1 MNYQVEDFQLDRM
14 DRFASELRYVIT
26 DMICRSGSGHIG
38 GALSLVEI
46 MVTLYYRSMNIDP
59 ANPKWEDRDRLVLSK
74 GHAAPVLYATLAY
87 RGFFPKSWLVTLN
100 ADGTKLPSHA
110 DGRTV
115 PGIDMTTGS
124 LGQGLSAACG
134 MALVA
139 KKEDKKNHVFCII
152 GDGESNEGQN
162 WEAAMFAAHR
172 KLDNLVAITDYNKMQ
187 IGGTTAEILDLEPLA
202 DKWAAFGWN
211 VLEMDGHDWDDIF
224 DTIEKAKSLS
234 VSGRTGLDSA
244 CNGKA
249 ASCNGKPT
257 MIIAHTIKAK
267 GCTLVENQVGSH
279 NIKVPDR
286 KSHDQYLAAVVGG
299 PFELP
304 Y

>member
-1 MNYQVEDFQLDRM
+1 MTTFNKQEFDRLG
-14 DRFASELRYVIT
+14 AELCYVVT

-38 GALSLVEI
+38 GALSLVDI
-46 MVTLYYRSMNIDP
+46 MLTLYYRSMKIDP
-59 ANPKWEDRDRLVLSK
+59 ANPKWGDRDRLVLSK

-87 RGFFPKSWLVTLN
+87 RGFFPKSWLATLN

-110 DGRTV
+110 DARTV

-134 MALVA
+134 MAIAA
-139 KKEDKKNHVFCII
+139 KKDGKTHRVFCII

-162 WEAAMFAAHR
+162 WEAAMFASHR
-172 KLDNLVAITDYNKMQ
+172 KLDNLIAITDYNRLQ
-187 IGGTTAEILDLEPLA
+187 IDGFTSEILDLEPLT

-211 VLEMDGHDWDDIF
+211 VLEMDGHNWDDIF
-224 DTIEKAKSLS
+224 SKIEQAKATS
-234 VSGRTGLDSA
+234 
-244 CNGKA
+244 
-249 ASCNGKPT
+249 NGKPT

-267 GCTLVENQVGSH
+267 GCTILENQVGSH

-286 KSHDQYLAAVVGG
+286 KSHDQYLAAVTGG

>member
-1 MNYQVEDFQLDRM
+1 MTNSFDEKKFDQT
-14 DRFASELRYVIT
+14 AAELRYVIT

-46 MVTLYYRSMNIDP
+46 LLTLYYRSMKTDP
-59 ANPKWEDRDRLVLSK
+59 KNPQWEDRDRLVLSK

-87 RGFFPKSWLVTLN
+87 KGFFPKKWLGTLN

-110 DGRTV
+110 DARTV

-124 LGQGLSAACG
+124 LGQGLSVACG
-134 MALVA
+134 MALAA
-139 KKEDKKNHVFCII
+139 KKDGKNHNVFCII

-162 WEAAMFAAHR
+162 WEAAMFASHQ
-172 KLDNLVAITDYNKMQ
+172 KLDNVIAITDYNKMQ
-187 IGGTTAEILDLEPLA
+187 IDGTTTEILDLEPLT

-211 VLEMDGHDWDDIF
+211 VLEMEGHNWNDLF
-224 DTIEKAKSLS
+224 DKIEKAKSL
-234 VSGRTGLDSA
+234 
-244 CNGKA
+244 K
-249 ASCNGKPT
+249 NGKPT

-267 GCTLVENQVGSH
+267 GCTVIENQVGSH
-279 NIKVPDR
+279 NIKIPDR
-286 KSHDQYLAAVVGG
+286 KTYDQYLAGVVGG
-299 PFELP
+299 PFDLP